1 MEENLTI
8 SQKRV
13 SDVVDLERDV
23 LPYRLIQLVAGVG
36 AGKNYWVDQISRKQK
51 ENGKSYNTLLITSR
65 AMTANAQANKMW
77 ANRFIDSENISRG
90 SIGKVPPKKA
100 VVTNSGIEQFL
111 KKQYSP
117 DDEKTHIWNYLDF
130 IILDEAH
137 SLATDATFT
146 DAPFYVHQFL
156 RKAVHENKNCH
167 IIIMTGTPDPID
179 WLFPEELKDHQKYN
193 HLNIVDKCTHVE
205 PQNVILKSK
214 IEVVSDI
221 KDCLSKGYRVIYF
234 ARTIERISELYDLLV
249 RVGID
254 ELSIGIDYADESK
267 SKDFSD
273 ETLQRR
279 EKIQK
284 ELKANEHLPD
294 DIKVFI
300 TTSKNKEGININNE
314 DIKIMFAESCQRA
327 ELIQM
332 AGRVRSSLE
341 YFFIIYDSYNTSNFG
356 KTSFEATRDE
366 NCLEMVNL
374 ALQDY
379 EKETERIMEHGDP
392 LELRHRLYRNDIIQN
407 IENTFPNIRYNP
419 FTQAFMLYEGRIQGN
434 YQMMKDTYS
443 LIEYIENWDSP
454 VYVAISKEK
463 PPENKSSIDFFALE
477 ENETGE
483 DQFKFWF
490 PYSNIELWR
499 CADNPI
505 ISIHEAIKKLL
516 IEKGCLDVKIS
527 KEQRE
532 NLASDIRKILP
543 EYDYKK
549 VEINPDFKQL
559 GPLLKK
565 VGFKIEDVGS
575 HKTGKEK
582 FKIRILEGWEGK

>member
-1 MEENLTI
+1 M
-8 SQKRV
+8 
-13 SDVVDLERDV
+13 
-23 LPYRLIQLVAGVG
+23 
-36 AGKNYWVDQISRKQK
+36 
-51 ENGKSYNTLLITSR
+51 
-65 AMTANAQANKMW
+65 
-77 ANRFIDSENISRG
+77 
-90 SIGKVPPKKA
+90 
-100 VVTNSGIEQFL
+100 
-111 KKQYSP
+111 
-117 DDEKTHIWNYLDF
+117 
-130 IILDEAH
+130 
-137 SLATDATFT
+137 
-146 DAPFYVHQFL
+146 
-156 RKAVHENKNCH
+156 
-167 IIIMTGTPDPID
+167 
-179 WLFPEELKDHQKYN
+179 
-193 HLNIVDKCTHVE
+193 
-205 PQNVILKSK
+205 
-214 IEVVSDI
+214 
-221 KDCLSKGYRVIYF
+221 
-234 ARTIERISELYDLLV
+234 

-356 KTSFEATRDE
+356 KTSFEATRDK

-454 VYVAISKEK
+454 VYVAISKEN